1 MSCFLDNANEA
12 LPAVLRP
19 GRAGSDTT
27 ADHVA
32 ILDDGLAQIPD
43 HMRHGAPILVRTDTA
58 GCNKTFLAHIR
69 ALRETSCDVS
79 PLVPRST
86 GQSAKRS

>member
-1 MSCFLDNANEA
+1 
-12 LPAVLRP
+12 
-19 GRAGSDTT
+19 
-27 ADHVA
+27 
-32 ILDDGLAQIPD
+32 
-43 HMRHGAPILVRTDTA
+43 MRHGAPILVRTDTA